1 MSENRVGF
9 VGLQR
14 GMVGSV
20 YLERSLAENDFERLG
35 IEPVFLSTS
44 EAGRPGPT
52 IKDKKHTLVDAYDM
66 AALTELDAIVTCQGD
81 DYTKRMHGPL
91 RDSGYDEAW
100 LDASGELRSEGS
112 SVLVS
117 DVINGQ
123 QIGTAFDE
131 GIRDFIGPNCSSNI
145 LAMGGA
151 GLFMSGL
158 VERVTF
164 STFQA
169 ASGQGAEAVMENLR
183 QGQSLARSL
192 HRGPNNSF
200 QGPSKALQLMHEATK
215 FLRSP
220 DLDTRQFGQAI
231 VANALAC
238 IGEVTDDGQTNEE
251 KKAQTEINKILGT
264 ADTDG
269 FITIDGTCTRID
281 SLRSHAIDAYFEL
294 KEDVPLSDIEQM
306 ITDAH
311 PWVKLVPNTTEAT
324 LAQLTPLAV
333 TDSLDIAVG
342 RVRKLSHGPMYVGT
356 RIIGD
361 QLLQG
366 AAEPLRRA
374 LGIVMSR
381 RA

>member
-1 MSENRVGF
+1 MNESRVGF

-14 GMVGSV
+14 GIVGSV

-52 IKDKKHTLVDAYDM
+52 INGENHTLADAYD
-66 AALTELDAIVTCQGD
+66 LDTLKELDAIVTCQGD
-81 DYTKRMHGPL
+81 DYTKQVHGPL
-91 RDSGYDEAW
+91 RDNGYGGVW
-100 LDASGELRSEGS
+100 IDAASELRGEDS

-117 DVINGQ
+117 DAINGHR
-123 QIGTAFDE
+123 IGTAYDE
-131 GIRDFIGPNCSSNI
+131 GVRDFIGPNCSSNI

-151 GLFMSGL
+151 GLLMSGL

-164 STFQA
+164 STDQA

-183 QGQSLARSL
+183 QGQSLAKNLR
-192 HRGPNNSF
+192 RDPNIYFRESF
-200 QGPSKALQLMHEATK
+200 NALRLMREATEL
-215 FLRSP
+215 LRSP
-220 DLDTRQFGQAI
+220 DLDTKQFGQAI

-238 IGEVTDDGQTNEE
+238 IGEVTEDGQTTEE
-251 KKAQTEINKILGT
+251 KKAQPEINKMLGT
-264 ADTDG
+264 EGTDE

-306 ITDAH
+306 ISGAN
-311 PWVKLVPNTTEAT
+311 PWVKLVPNTAEAT

-333 TDSLDIAVG
+333 TDTLDIAVG
-342 RVRKLSHGPMYVGT
+342 RVRKLSHGPKHVGT
-356 RIIGD
+356 RIVGD
-361 QLLQG
+361 QLLWG
-366 AAEPLRRA
+366 AAESPRRA
-374 LGIVMSR
+374 LGIVIERSK
-381 RA
+381 